1 MKVVYKENTVNLPD
15 GTSTEEARN
24 ILANIYPEVANA
36 TAEETS
42 EGLRFVL
49 NAGTK
54 GSDELTVRYG
64 DTEIN
69 LPGDTSVD
77 DAREVLSQI
86 HPEIANAQAQESEGT
101 ITFTV
106 QSGKKG
112 N

>member
-1 MKVVYKENTVNLPD
+1 MKVVYKENLVNLPE
-15 GTSTEEARN
+15 GTSVEEARN
-24 ILANIYPEVANA
+24 ILSNIYPEVANA
-36 TAEETS
+36 TAEETD

-49 NAGTK
+49 TAGTK
-54 GSDELTVRYG
+54 GSDELRVRYG

-69 LPGDTSVD
+69 LPGDTSVE

-86 HPEIANAQAQESEGT
+86 HPEVANATAQEDDGVV
-101 ITFTV
+101 TFTV